1 MRKMSASRGP
11 NAEETENFLILNSD
25 DEDVEVIAD
34 LEGEQEDDLDEDE
47 DAEGGEEDD
56 DEGKTFSTDTSEAIF
71 CYLDLFAAVLCHRHN
86 CMTFCLKLC
95 SH

>member
-56 DEGKTFSTDTSEAIF
+56 DEGKTFSIVKRFFSRVKRYFVTSI
-71 CYLDLFAAVLCHRHN
+71 YLPPYCVIVITA
-86 CMTFCLKLC
+86 
-95 SH
+95 